1 MQKIIFIITSLFLFT
16 LRAEAAM
23 VRVIGIE
30 NGRTITIDDRGT
42 RVSVQLAGVVITDEL
57 RARELLRWTIGGA
70 WVMLE
75 DIPEDIPKDKGGAA
89 LVYRSPDALFI
100 NRELVLRGCARA
112 TLPGIEPENR
122 PAVTYLGEINPE
134 GPQRDGPQRGARSA
148 APAPGSGSG
157 TRRRPRAS
165 PTPAGRSRSSRTPG
179 AEDPSAPHV
188 PPSGARTRAPRS
200 PRSSG

>member
-1 MQKIIFIITSLFLFT
+1 MRKIIFIITTLCLFT

-30 NGRTITIDDRGT
+30 NGHTITIDERGT
-42 RVSVQLAGVVITDEL
+42 RVSVRLGGVAITDEL
-57 RARELLRWTIGGA
+57 RARELLRWTIGNA

-75 DIPEDIPKDKGGAA
+75 RAADDMA

-134 GPQRDGPQRGARSA
+134 GPQRGARS
-148 APAPGSGSG
+148 
-157 TRRRPRAS
+157 
-165 PTPAGRSRSSRTPG
+165 
-179 AEDPSAPHV
+179 
-188 PPSGARTRAPRS
+188 
-200 PRSSG
+200 